1 MLWAPQDAAIG
12 LLVGMCVSVCC
23 FYSLWACVSRDEAEH
38 DEELNWGAQWSA
50 ASLICPIS
58 LLWFVSFCFVLAELD
73 DNGTYWRGYF
83 WLTVTLPVAFVIL
96 FFLLPYSEWKEQ
108 QMMAQMTLRVAE
120 LTELPAQLI
129 QGCTEL
135 PNEAKNWTSLEELQ
149 RLTRELQCFTSLEC
163 TDNDLTEVCTGDQI
177 EQLRSRAR
185 EALSVASEALAHG
198 LYRRKQAQDSLV
210 RNGNFHGE
218 TITILLQ
225 GGHWPDNTV
234 QVVSTAR
241 LPTRFICCE
250 C

>member
-1 MLWAPQDAAIG
+1 
-12 LLVGMCVSVCC
+12 
-23 FYSLWACVSRDEAEH
+23 
-38 DEELNWGAQWSA
+38 
-50 ASLICPIS
+50 
-58 LLWFVSFCFVLAELD
+58 
-73 DNGTYWRGYF
+73 
-83 WLTVTLPVAFVIL
+83 
-96 FFLLPYSEWKEQ
+96 
-108 QMMAQMTLRVAE
+108 MMAQMTLRVAE